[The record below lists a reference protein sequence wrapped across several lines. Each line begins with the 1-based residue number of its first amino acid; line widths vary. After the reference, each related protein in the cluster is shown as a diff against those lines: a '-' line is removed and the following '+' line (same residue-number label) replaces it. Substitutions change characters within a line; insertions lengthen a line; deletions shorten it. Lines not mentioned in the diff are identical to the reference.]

1 MTMKSIK
8 DIIKNHLQNYIN
20 KKNRKRLYNMKP
32 TIIASNCTGGFIYHW
47 LGLQFQS
54 PFINLYMTPDDF
66 LKALENF
73 EIFINTPIKKFINN
87 TYDYPVGIGAF
98 NTKIH
103 FMHYNTFDEA
113 IKKWEERKKRIDMDN
128 MCVILSNWGGERI
141 DQLERFEKLPF
152 KNKVVFTDK
161 EYPKYKSSFY
171 LHGYRCSNGKN
182 GNVYATQKISG
193 KRFIDQFD
201 YVQML
206 NRIIEKE

>member
-1 MTMKSIK
+1 MKSIK
-8 DIIKNHLQNYIN
+8 DIIKNHLQNNIN

-73 EIFINTPIKKFINN
+73 EIFINTPIKRFINS

-113 IKKWEERKKRIDMDN
+113 IKKWEERKKRIDMGN
-128 MCVILSNWGGERI
+128 MCVILSNWGGKRI

-171 LHGYRCSNGKN
+171 LHGYSCSNGKN